1 MAELNFPDPVVSQEY
16 ETPDVPDVKWNWDG
30 VKWGSS
36 ILRIQNMSGLPILN
50 TTDDFQT
57 ITSGLRPDDT
67 PNPFLK
73 IPGNGGSTSD
83 VIGGISMSE
92 SSVSG
97 TSDSPFYG
105 SAMRFSGGSLFGPQ
119 NDNRFYV
126 GGSTK
131 LTLEGW
137 FNFDNPSFQDPGNFL
152 YNYLWSQYGYSSFNQ
167 GWEVVLVDS
176 KPQFFWWDSS
186 GVQNNIDSGFG
197 LAANTWYHIAVVFDD
212 NNVKIFID
220 GSMKANSS
228 FGTPGFDGAV
238 INPQTFC
245 IGCTF
250 YDNDRQSQTTGR
262 YLDLTGY
269 SAVKYTEDFV
279 VPSL

>member
-16 ETPDVPDVKWNWDG
+16 ETPDVPDVKWTWDG
-30 VKWGSS
+30 VKWESF
-36 ILRIQNMSGLPILN
+36 ILRLQNMGGLPILN

-57 ITSGLRPDDT
+57 VTSGVRPDDT

-83 VIGGISMSE
+83 VIGGISMSGNNI
-92 SSVSG
+92 SS

-105 SAMRFSGGSLFGPQ
+105 SAMRFNSGSLTGPQ
-119 NDNRFYV
+119 FDTRFYV

-137 FNFDNPSFQDPGNFL
+137 FNFDNPAFQDPANFL
-152 YNYLWSQYGYSSFNQ
+152 YNYLWTQYGFTDDNQ
-167 GWEVVLVDS
+167 GWEVTIVDS
-176 KPQFFWWDSS
+176 KPQFFWWAPD
-186 GVQNNIDSGFG
+186 GTQNNIDSGQA

-228 FGTPGFDGAV
+228 FSTPGYGSRADQ
-238 INPQTFC
+238 PQQFN

-250 YDNDRQSQTTGR
+250 YDDGRQSETTGK

-279 VPSL
+279 LPSL